1 MFGFQMVGPDICGF
15 GGNTN
20 AELCARWFQLG
31 SLYTFA
37 RNHNDHD
44 SISQEAYA
52 LGDTVIQSA
61 RNNLKLRYSL
71 LKHFYYLFLNK
82 RGLGTIW
89 RPLFFQFPLDSNNY
103 LDDVA
108 DTQFMIGSDILVTP
122 IVEAGQTSRKI
133 YLPDS
138 NWYYFHSGVKF
149 SPGTHLLEGVGLTD
163 KVPMFLREG
172 FAIVRQDT
180 TSVVN
185 TKQLDNSFFIL
196 SGMKYDTRRSNATTK
211 IYESAGAMLSIRD
224 YNDNSLVDLCLSER
238 CEYVFTMLANITS
251 TTRTLEVNF
260 NYFGGL
266 RLNEAVKIT
275 AFHLTLDTEI
285 IVINLDTPIEVTGP
299 KRVSIPIP
307 KAAKSGSNLVTEEEK
322 YVTDII

>member
-1 MFGFQMVGPDICGF
+1 MVGPDICGF

-20 AELCARWFQLG
+20 PELCARWFQLG

-44 SISQEAYA
+44 SISQQAYA
-52 LGDTVIQSA
+52 LGDTVIQAA

-89 RPLFFQFPLDSNNY
+89 RPLFFQFPLDSNTY
-103 LDDVA
+103 LDEIA

-138 NWYYFHSGVKF
+138 NWYYFHSGVKYG
-149 SPGTHLLEGVGLTD
+149 PGTHLLEGVGLTD

-172 FAIVRQDT
+172 FAIVMQDT
-180 TSVVN
+180 TDVVN
-185 TKQLDNSFFIL
+185 TKQLDNTFFIL

-224 YNDNSLVDLCLSER
+224 YNDNSLVDLCLNER
-238 CEYVFTMLANITS
+238 CEYVFTMLANLTS
-251 TTRTLEVNF
+251 TTRNLQINF
-260 NYFGGL
+260 NYFGGP
-266 RLNEAVKIT
+266 RLN
-275 AFHLTLDTEI
+275 
-285 IVINLDTPIEVTGP
+285 
-299 KRVSIPIP
+299 
-307 KAAKSGSNLVTEEEK
+307 
-322 YVTDII
+322 